1 MKRFKSI
8 FLVLVIMLLSL
19 GLASNTYARERNGS
33 SRDRDC
39 GYGSRGYRNGRDN
52 NGGSRG
58 PKLNY
63 DGKTSGLG
71 RKLGGIAGA
80 GGSIG
85 GAIGGPG
92 GKIAGGLVGEALG
105 SKAGD
110 AWERRA
116 NRGAHDKWNNKGR
129 KDRGYG
135 GGWRFSDEID

>member
-19 GLASNTYARERNGS
+19 GLASNTYARERNG
-33 SRDRDC
+33 
-39 GYGSRGYRNGRDN
+39 RDN
-52 NGGSRG
+52 NAGSRG

-71 RKLGGIAGA
+71 KKLGGIAGAGA

-92 GKIAGGLVGEALG
+92 GKIAGGLVGEELG
-105 SKAGD
+105 SRAGD

-135 GGWRFSDEID
+135 GSWRFSDEID

>member
-1 MKRFKSI
+1 MKRLKSI

-19 GLASNTYARERNGS
+19 GLASNTYARERAGENDREHS
-33 SRDRDC
+33 SRR
-39 GYGSRGYRNGRDN
+39 SRGGRDKS
-52 NGGSRG
+52 GGR
-58 PKLNY
+58 LDY
-63 DGKTSGLG
+63 DGRTSWIGK
-71 RKLGGIAGA
+71 KLGGIAGAGA

-92 GKIAGGLVGEALG
+92 GKIAGGLVGEELG
-105 SKAGD
+105 SRAGD

-116 NRGAHDKWNNKGR
+116 NRGAHDKWNNKER

>member
-19 GLASNTYARERNGS
+19 GFTSTTYARERNGS
-33 SRDRDC
+33 SGRDRDRD
-39 GYGSRGYRNGRDN
+39 YGSRGYRSRRDN
-52 NGGSRG
+52 SGGWGG

-71 RKLGGIAGA
+71 RELGGIVGGAA
-80 GGSIG
+80 GGSKG
-85 GAIGGPG
+85 GLAGGYIG
-92 GKIAGGLVGEALG
+92 GKIG
-105 SKAGD
+105 SRAGD

>member
-1 MKRFKSI
+1 
-8 FLVLVIMLLSL
+8 MLLSL
-19 GLASNTYARERNGS
+19 GLASNTYARERAGENDREHS
-33 SRDRDC
+33 SRR
-39 GYGSRGYRNGRDN
+39 SRGGRDN
-52 NGGSRG
+52 SGGR
-58 PKLNY
+58 LDY

-80 GGSIG
+80 GAGGSIG

-92 GKIAGGLVGEALG
+92 GKITGGLVGEELG
-105 SKAGD
+105 SRAGD

>member
-1 MKRFKSI
+1 MKRLKSI

-19 GLASNTYARERNGS
+19 GLASNTYARERAGENDREHS
-33 SRDRDC
+33 SRR
-39 GYGSRGYRNGRDN
+39 SRGGRDN
-52 NGGSRG
+52 SGGR
-58 PKLNY
+58 LDY
-63 DGKTSGLG
+63 DGRTSGIG
-71 RKLGGIAGA
+71 KKLGGIAGA

-92 GKIAGGLVGEALG
+92 GKIAGGLVGEELG
-105 SKAGD
+105 SRAGD

>member
-19 GLASNTYARERNGS
+19 GLASNTYARERNG
-33 SRDRDC
+33 
-39 GYGSRGYRNGRDN
+39 RDN

-71 RKLGGIAGA
+71 RELGGIVGGAA
-80 GGSIG
+80 GGSKG
-85 GAIGGPG
+85 GLAGGYIG
-92 GKIAGGLVGEALG
+92 GKIG
-105 SKAGD
+105 SRAGD

>member
-1 MKRFKSI
+1 MKRLKSI

-19 GLASNTYARERNGS
+19 GLTPSVYARERNGS
-33 SRDRDC
+33 SRDRDLD
-39 GYGSRGYRNGRDN
+39 YGSRGYRNGRDN

-71 RKLGGIAGA
+71 RELGGIVGGAA
-80 GGSIG
+80 GGSKG
-85 GAIGGPG
+85 GLAGGYIG
-92 GKIAGGLVGEALG
+92 GKIG
-105 SKAGD
+105 SRAGD